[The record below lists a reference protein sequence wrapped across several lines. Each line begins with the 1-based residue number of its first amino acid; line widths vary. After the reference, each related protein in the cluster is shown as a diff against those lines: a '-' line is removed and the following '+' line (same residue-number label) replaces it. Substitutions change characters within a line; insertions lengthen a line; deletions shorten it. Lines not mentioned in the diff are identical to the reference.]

1 MVFKTKI
8 NNPKKIRTV
17 KPRMVLPKLLVKPVG
32 RAMSDFKMIKEDDKI
47 LLAVSGG
54 KDSLS
59 LFHILRHFLISAP
72 IRFELGVVTIDPQV
86 NGFEPQVL
94 ESFFKKFDTPYF
106 FKTFPIVKQAEKS
119 MKGNSYCSFCARIK
133 RGLIYQVAR
142 REGYNVLALGQHLD
156 DLAESLMMS
165 MCHNGKI
172 QTMKAHY
179 INDKKDLRIIRPLV
193 YVRERQVA
201 DFAKTIHLPVIKD
214 SCPACYQMPT
224 ERAHFKQWLLT
235 EEKRT
240 PNLYKNLLSAM
251 KPILDETK
259 KGLND

>member
-1 MVFKTKI
+1 MAT
-8 NNPKKIRTV
+8 PKV
-17 KPRMVLPKLLVKPVG
+17 VLPKLLVKPVG
-32 RAMSDFKMIKEDDKI
+32 RAISDFGMIKEGDKV

-59 LFHILRHFLISAP
+59 LFHLLRHFQRHAP
-72 IRFELGVVTIDPQV
+72 IHFDLGVVTIDPEV
-86 NGFEPQVL
+86 EGFEPQAL
-94 ESFFKKFDTPYF
+94 EVFFKKFDTPYF
-106 FKTFPIVKQAEKS
+106 FEEFPILEQAKES
-119 MKGNSYCSFCARIK
+119 MKGDSYCSFCARIK
-133 RGLIYQVAR
+133 RGLMYKVAR

-179 INDKKDLRIIRPLV
+179 INDAKDLRIIRPMA
-193 YVRERQVA
+193 YVRERQLA
-201 DFAKTIHLPVIKD
+201 DFSQSVKLPVIAD
-214 SCPACYQMPT
+214 SCPACFTMPT
-224 ERAHFKQWLLT
+224 ERDHFKQWLLT

-251 KPILDETK
+251 KPMLDEV
-259 KGLND
+259 ND